1 MTQTFIFDAF
11 ASLAGLTG
19 LMQGYCMLRQL
30 PPYISVAHRV
40 KKRQIFC
47 RSAQFSA
54 SPATAFSLV
63 EILVVIAIV
72 AALAPGLLQGMIK
85 RGHSAVTAA
94 NRKQIGAAMPTY
106 AADSGGFLP
115 SDMASG
121 GPFWIKELWQIISTS
136 HTSR

>member
-1 MTQTFIFDAF
+1 
-11 ASLAGLTG
+11 
-19 LMQGYCMLRQL
+19 MLRRL
-30 PPYISVAHRV
+30 PLYISVAHRV
-40 KKRQIFC
+40 KKRQIFY

-72 AALAPGLLQGMIK
+72 AILAALAPGLLQGMIK
-85 RGHSAVTAA
+85 RGHLAVTAA

-106 AADSGGFLP
+106 AAASGGFLP

-121 GPFWIKELWQIISTS
+121 GAFWIKELWQIISTS